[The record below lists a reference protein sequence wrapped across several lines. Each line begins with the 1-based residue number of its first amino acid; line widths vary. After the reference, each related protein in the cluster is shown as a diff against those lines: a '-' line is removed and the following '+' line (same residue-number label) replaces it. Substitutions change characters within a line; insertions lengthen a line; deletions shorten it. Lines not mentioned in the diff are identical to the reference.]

1 MSNPRLICGAV
12 PLWNLDSPLFS
23 LVRPEAASPRAT
35 LNESASG
42 QAVTDLL
49 NQTPA
54 ELQQQRR
61 SWAVPHRLPRRAAL
75 PRRRVRQCDKLSPWV
90 SAMTFPFSS
99 HRRAHLLG
107 YARACQAVQNLYELC
122 RRWLESQRPIHQQ
135 AVWIAG
141 SEANNSGRT
150 IPVMCRTDNCSNCR
164 LLHYPERKAAQTQ
177 ETPPSEEASDGWW
190 LPSRMP
196 CRTTRLSQDLNLNCT
211 THGQI

>member
-1 MSNPRLICGAV
+1 MEPRL
-12 PLWNLDSPLFS
+12 SLFS

-35 LNESASG
+35 LIESASG

-49 NQTPA
+49 HQTPA
-54 ELQQQRR
+54 ELQHPRR
-61 SWAVPHRLPRRAAL
+61 SWAVPHRPPHRAAL

-135 AVWIAG
+135 AVRIAG
-141 SEANNSGRT
+141 SEANNPRRT

-164 LLHYPERKAAQTQ
+164 LLHYPKRNAAQKR
-177 ETPPSEEASDGWW
+177 ETPALRGGVRQMVVAIPSAMQNDKAEPRPKSELHHSRSNLAWSSDR
-190 LPSRMP
+190 LPP
-196 CRTTRLSQDLNLNCT
+196 AT
-211 THGQI
+211 